1 MLKLK
6 ERINVLWDEGLD
18 SEQLVGKIF
27 SEVPKKLL
35 LIEEVS
41 EGEWSRRNL
50 VESILGMTKRAR
62 ASSHERKIT

>member
-1 MLKLK
+1 
-6 ERINVLWDEGLD
+6 VLWDEGLD